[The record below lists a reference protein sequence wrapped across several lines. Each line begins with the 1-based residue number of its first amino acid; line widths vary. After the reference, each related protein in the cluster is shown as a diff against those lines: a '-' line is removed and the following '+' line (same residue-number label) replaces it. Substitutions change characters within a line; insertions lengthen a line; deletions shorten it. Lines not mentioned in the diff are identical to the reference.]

1 MNNWDS
7 LVSVNKYYCKFTKSI
22 TSALNFYPTPRFH
35 PPLSTLNMDYQN
47 KLRVIIVGSG
57 LAGLTAA
64 RILRE
69 HHHVTVYERGDQTA
83 ATGGQGISISPNAVK
98 ILERI
103 GYDREKA
110 GAVPI
115 YGYRSYDKEGN
126 VKKDHEVD
134 LKTRYGAD
142 QLTQKRSDF
151 RDELMRLA
159 TAPSAE
165 LKIQGDPAHIVY
177 DTKVVDLDAEEGRIA
192 LGDGTTAEADVVIG

>member
-1 MNNWDS
+1 MNDQSN
-7 LVSVNKYYCKFTKSI
+7 
-22 TSALNFYPTPRFH
+22 
-35 PPLSTLNMDYQN
+35 
-47 KLRVIIVGSG
+47 LRIIIVGSG

-69 HHHVTVYERGDQTA
+69 HHNVTVYERGDQSA

-103 GYDREKA
+103 GYDRDNA

-115 YGYRSYDKEGN
+115 HGFRSYDKDGN
-126 VKKDHEVD
+126 VKKDHPVD
-134 LKTRYGAD
+134 LRSRYGAD

-151 RDELMRLA
+151 RNELMRLA

-165 LKIQGDPAHIVY
+165 LGISGSPAKIVY
-177 DTKVVDLDAEEGRIA
+177 DTKVINLDAEDGIIT
-192 LGDGTTAEADVVIG
+192 LSDGTTAKADVVVGKYYHQVIFMLLSQDR